1 MIEKTISETK
11 HRQLEKKMADLHIN
25 EKDLKETYTL
35 GSGKGGQKVNKSAT
49 CVKLIYE
56 KLNINITCQKS
67 RSRALNRYHARKLL
81 CEKVEQLLLGK
92 QSSHTKKIEKLKKQK
107 ARRKRRST
115 SKIENKNTT

>member
-49 CVKLIYE
+49 CVKLVYE
-56 KLNINITCQKS
+56 KLDLHISCQKS
-67 RSRALNRYHARKLL
+67 RSRALNRYYARKLL

-92 QSSHTKKIEKLKKQK
+92 QSPHTQKIEKLDSIQIDTVLNL
-107 ARRKRRST
+107 KRFS
-115 SKIENKNTT
+115 I